1 MVSHI
6 NPIGFRGASLCPWV
20 RMGTTRNPT
29 GIITTGG
36 KKPGK
41 SHGEYSKGGS
51 LRGNVT
57 VPADC
62 AMTRMFKGSTDQ
74 GLEVYERRM
83 MADNYVEHP
92 SVMEPLPHL

>member
-1 MVSHI
+1 M
-6 NPIGFRGASLCPWV
+6 P
-20 RMGTTRNPT
+20 MGSYGNRAESYGHNHH
-29 GIITTGG
+29 GVA